1 MSPTLTSGQPV
12 LISWNSINWAAE
24 VMNPPKIDV
33 IAHTDIG
40 AGNSPS
46 VKAYII
52 CETLLLTPKYI
63 EITKKKKKKNL

>member
-33 IAHTDIG
+33 SAHTDIG
-40 AGNSPS
+40 AGNSTR
-46 VKAYII
+46 VKA
-52 CETLLLTPKYI
+52 CKKHNFFLATLKTN
-63 EITKKKKKKNL
+63 E